1 MLKINILKDI
11 EKDLNELVQ
20 SINQLKG
27 DLNLEFE
34 YRKQNLQSLKQL
46 KIYKLLKNDILQQA
60 IAATLEEE
68 VINSHMNY
76 CVMKY

>member
-1 MLKINILKDI
+1 MLKINILEDI
-11 EKDLNELVQ
+11 EKRFEDELVQ

-46 KIYKLLKNDILQQA
+46 KF
-60 IAATLEEE
+60 
-68 VINSHMNY
+68 INY
-76 CVMKY
+76 